1 MKNQEAASHSS
12 QALVIR
18 RQNLPSEMK
27 PHRKTSPAGVQAA
40 STVSGD
46 GREELIRQRAYSLYQ
61 ARNCENGHDLEDWF
75 QAEAQI
81 RQSQVG

>member
-18 RQNLPSEMK
+18 RQNLPSEMT
-27 PHRKTSPAGVQAA
+27 PRRKSSPAGVQVV

-61 ARNCENGHDLEDWF
+61 ARNCEGGHDLEDWL

-81 RQSQVG
+81 SQSQIG